1 MKKLRRSKRSLR
13 MQINIGWWILFGLI
27 TFGMVFYFL
36 IVPCVVAYG
45 VITGRLDIETLEPSA
60 VQEQTIE
67 NDYCGFGGY

>member
-1 MKKLRRSKRSLR
+1 MKKLRRSKRSLKIR
-13 MQINIGWWILFGLI
+13 SDKAEWFLFWIIVLGL
-27 TFGMVFYFL
+27 VFYLL
-36 IVPCVVAYG
+36 IVPCAAAYG